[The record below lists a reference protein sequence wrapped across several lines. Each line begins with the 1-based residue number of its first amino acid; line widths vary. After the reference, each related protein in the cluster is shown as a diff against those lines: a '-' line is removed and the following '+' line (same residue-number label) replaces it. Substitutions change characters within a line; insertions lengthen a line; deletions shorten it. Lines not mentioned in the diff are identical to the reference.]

1 MNIFLVL
8 LLVVLFIIVATV
20 RLKVHPVFSLVIA
33 ALVAGTLLGLEPNTV
48 TKAITDGFG
57 KTLSSIGLI
66 IAFGTVIGIFL
77 ERTGGTRIIA
87 DVILRAIGIKRAPL
101 GMNATGFVISIPVF
115 CDSGFIILS
124 SLNKAL
130 AKKTGLSL
138 IFLAVALATGLYAA
152 HVFVPP
158 TPGPLAAA
166 AVLEADLAL
175 VMLWGLAVAIPV
187 SFVGYLW
194 ARFIGARI
202 KKKDGEREM
211 APAETKDVEVS
222 GIEVEV
228 SAASAFLPLAI
239 PILLIALKSIVN
251 YPTYPLGQG
260 LVFGLLDFFG
270 NPTIALLIGVI
281 LAFNISW
288 KISLKEKYEWVVMAL
303 KDAGIIILITGAGG
317 AFGNVLRVMD
327 IASFI
332 DLDSGMLQGGILIS
346 FGIAALLKTAQGSS
360 TVAIVTTA
368 AIMAPLLSSL
378 GLDSSM
384 GRVSTVLAVGAGAM
398 TVSHINDSYFWVVSQ
413 FSGMNV
419 KTALKSFTMA
429 TFFQGIT
436 GLLIILALQAF
447 FG

>member
-8 LLVVLFIIVATV
+8 ILVVLLIIVATV
-20 RLKVHPVFSLVIA
+20 KFKVHPVFSLVVA
-33 ALVAGTLLGLEPNTV
+33 ALVAGVLLGLEPNTV
-48 TKAITDGFG
+48 TKTITDGFG

-77 ERTGGTRIIA
+77 ERTGSTRIIA
-87 DVILRAIGIKRAPL
+87 DVILKAIGIKRAPL

-138 IFLAVALATGLYAA
+138 IFLAVSLATGLYAA

-187 SFVGYLW
+187 SLVGYLW
-194 ARFIGARI
+194 ARFIGART
-202 KKKDGEREM
+202 KKKDGEQET
-211 APAETKDVEVS
+211 APVKTEEV
-222 GIEVEV
+222 GVPEIEVGAV
-228 SAASAFLPLAI
+228 SAFLPLAM

-251 YPTYPLGQG
+251 YPTYPLGKG
-260 LVFGLLDFFG
+260 LIFGLFDFLG

-288 KISLKEKYEWVVMAL
+288 KVSLKEKYEWVVTAL

-346 FGIAALLKTAQGSS
+346 FAIAALLKTAQGSS

-436 GLLIILALQAF
+436 GLLIILALQTF